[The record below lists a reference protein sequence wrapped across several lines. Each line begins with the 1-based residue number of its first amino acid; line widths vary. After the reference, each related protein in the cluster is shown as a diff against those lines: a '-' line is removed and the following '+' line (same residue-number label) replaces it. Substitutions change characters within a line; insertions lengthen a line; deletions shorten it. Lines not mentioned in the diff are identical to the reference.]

1 MKRVKTVLDANDS
14 KIIAALMANARAT
27 WAELGVL
34 LGLSAPAAAERVR
47 KLEERHVVRG
57 YAALVDPDAVGC
69 GFAAFV
75 AVTLERPEHRAPF
88 LAKVAA
94 LPEILECHHAAG
106 DDDYILKIR
115 CAGPRHLERLVS
127 DELKALPGLV
137 RTRTT
142 VILSTVKET
151 PVLPLG
157 RG

>member
-1 MKRVKTVLDANDS
+1 MLDTNDY
-14 KIIAALMANARAT
+14 KIIAKLMANARVT
-27 WAELGVL
+27 WAELGAV

-47 KLEERHVVRG
+47 KLEERGVIRG

-69 GFAAFV
+69 GLAALV

-94 LPEILECHHAAG
+94 MPEILECHHTAG

-115 CAGPRHLERLVS
+115 CAGPRHLERLIS
-127 DELKALPGLV
+127 DDLKVLPGLL

-142 VILSTVKET
+142 VILSTVKES
-151 PVLPLG
+151 PFLPLP
-157 RG
+157 RE